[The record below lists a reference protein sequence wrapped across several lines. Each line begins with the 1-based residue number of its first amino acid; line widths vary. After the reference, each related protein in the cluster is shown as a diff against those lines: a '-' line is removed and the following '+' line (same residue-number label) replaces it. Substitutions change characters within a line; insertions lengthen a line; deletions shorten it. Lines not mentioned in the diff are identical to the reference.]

1 LVVAQRI
8 AGIHKNVLSG
18 IRRYYG
24 HVYHG
29 ILISYNNEYREIQ
42 LRFMNVRGVYLYVC
56 IRQPKNYK
64 RFLLLL
70 QMRATGSKDKKQSK
84 KSDRPHEG
92 RIL

>member
-1 LVVAQRI
+1 
-8 AGIHKNVLSG
+8 
-18 IRRYYG
+18 
-24 HVYHG
+24 
-29 ILISYNNEYREIQ
+29 
-42 LRFMNVRGVYLYVC
+42 MNVRGVYLYVC